1 MGWMGNLSAALS
13 ARISL
18 SLSLSED
25 GITNKQTNND
35 CFSRVAAGVP
45 SAPHRNS
52 VQIHSFIHSFTGKGE
67 TVGIDMSVRAD
78 EGETKRVPLPPP
90 PPNRRFFP
98 ES

>member
-1 MGWMGNLSAALS
+1 MDGESFRGVECEDLP
-13 ARISL
+13 L